1 MSEFNIN
8 KSTPDFSMIESVDMS
23 FVFVFQEVRND
34 YLLLDAVP
42 DATEVMWTFRHSI
55 HNTSSKI

>member
-1 MSEFNIN
+1 
-8 KSTPDFSMIESVDMS
+8 MIESVDMS